1 MIPLAVLGTVFV
13 FGLMTAVSPCPL
25 ATNIAAISFL
35 SRSVGNSRRVIVS
48 ALFYTLGRTLVYV
61 VLGMALL
68 WAFQALGGGQGDLK
82 EFASPT
88 SRHLQRY
95 GNLALGPALLL
106 VGMIL
111 SGLLELNLSIG
122 VGGTRLQERAAGG
135 GPVWALPLGIL
146 FALAFCPPS
155 IALFLSAL
163 VLSAEHGNAVL
174 PPLVYGVGTA
184 VPVLG
189 FALLIAFAGQY
200 VGKAFNRL
208 TQIERWFRLAA
219 GTIFI
224 LAGIYTILTHIY
236 GLKLMPGT

>member
-1 MIPLAVLGTVFV
+1 MIPPAVLGTVFV

-35 SRSVGNSRRVIVS
+35 SRNVGSTRRVLVS

-61 VLGMALL
+61 ALGVALL
-68 WAFQALGGGQGDLK
+68 WAFQALSGGQGDL
-82 EFASPT
+82 EEYASPA

-106 VGMIL
+106 VGMVL

-122 VGGTRLQERAAGG
+122 VGGTRLQERTAGG
-135 GPVWALPLGIL
+135 GPVWALPLGVL

-163 VLSAEHGNAVL
+163 ALSAEHGNAVV

-200 VGKAFNRL
+200 VGKAFNCL
-208 TQIERWFRLAA
+208 TQVERWFRLIA
-219 GTIFI
+219 GTVFI

-236 GLKLMPGT
+236 GLSLPPGV